1 VGAFVQGAQ
10 GHFEHKPSR
19 VRPAFLRL
27 LRKLAEFHN
36 EPLQTE
42 TASAPR
48 ELEFPELLRQVLRV
62 AAPGTLV
69 HLLSDFESL
78 SKTPLEPLLRLTK
91 HGEVRICELTDP
103 MEEALPGSGRMT
115 VQSLTNDTL
124 RFLLPPVRVRQN
136 LLEQWQAERERLQ
149 GEYRRHGILWQ
160 RISTPENPLNA
171 LI

>member
-1 VGAFVQGAQ
+1 
-10 GHFEHKPSR
+10 
-19 VRPAFLRL
+19 
-27 LRKLAEFHN
+27 
-36 EPLQTE
+36 
-42 TASAPR
+42 
-48 ELEFPELLRQVLRV
+48 
-62 AAPGTLV
+62 V